1 MRVSA
6 GVALLVA
13 GIAQATVLP
22 RGTMSPR
29 ATAAQDLC
37 QGHSV
42 EEAGNW
48 YCQAVTQITYTN
60 VGKVGSYD
68 EVSFMDPTTGQCDFT
83 TKEVSS
89 PIAPFDEGVSGL
101 YPDVDDQRLTTT

>member
-22 RGTMSPR
+22 R

-42 EEAGNW
+42 KEAGNW
-48 YCQAVTQITYTN
+48 YCQPVTQITYTN

-68 EVSFMDPTTGQCDFT
+68 EVSFMDPTTGQCDFAK
-83 TKEVSS
+83 KEVSS
-89 PIAPFDEGVSGL
+89 PIAPFDEGVSEL
-101 YPDVDDQRLTTT
+101 YL